1 MSGVSLVGVDSPV
14 ELHDGI
20 WVKREDLYT
29 GPFGVNGSKWRTWQS
44 VVEGRSEVNI
54 EVVVGASVH
63 APTMPIAAVA
73 CAMADLPCTVILGGT
88 TVEKARRHRYVQIA
102 EQAGAELRDIRVGY
116 APALRKAAR
125 SLAGEKVG
133 AWVLAPPDPAKASE
147 ADLRAF
153 LNPVAGQVRTL
164 PTEGTDLVIP
174 FGSGNTA
181 AGILYGLSFPGEA
194 AVQRVHLIGIGPD
207 RRPWLGEI
215 LEAAGVNTLEF
226 SERFEVNYLQTHPW
240 FATYGDRMPGQFDGI
255 ELHPTYEGKVVRYL
269 DLLRPEW
276 WTRRDGTTALW
287 IVGGEIR

>member
-1 MSGVSLVGVDSPV
+1 MTSLVGTDSPV
-14 ELHDGI
+14 ELRDGI

-44 VVEGRSEVNI
+44 VVDGRQDL

-73 CAMADLPCTVILGGT
+73 CAVAEIPCTVIVGGT

-102 EQAGAELRDIRVGY
+102 EEAGAELRAIGVGY

-125 SLAGEKVG
+125 TLAAENVG
-133 AWVLAPPDPAKASE
+133 AWVLAPPDPAEAGE
-147 ADLRAF
+147 ADLQAF
-153 LNPVAGQVRTL
+153 LDPVAQQVRTL
-164 PTEGTDLVIP
+164 PAEVTDLVIP

-181 AGILYGLSFPGEA
+181 AGILYGLSRFPGDT

-207 RRPWLGEI
+207 RLPWLGEI
-215 LEAAGVNTLEF
+215 LEAAGVDTLDFRETY
-226 SERFEVNYLQTHPW
+226 EMETLQTHPW
-240 FATYGDRMPGQFDGI
+240 FAAYGDRMPGQFDGI
-255 ELHPTYEGKVVRYL
+255 DLHPTYEGKVVRYL
-269 DLLRPEW
+269 DLLRPDW